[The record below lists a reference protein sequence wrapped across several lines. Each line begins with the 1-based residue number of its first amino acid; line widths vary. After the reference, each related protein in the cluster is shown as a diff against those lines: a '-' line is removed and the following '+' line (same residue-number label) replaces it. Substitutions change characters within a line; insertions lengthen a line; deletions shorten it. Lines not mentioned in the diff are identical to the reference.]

1 MIKIIKFPVALIL
14 LAVLFLGQPFI
25 ISACDDFYLE
35 WRKLEMGPVIEAAE
49 GVLGVSEAVARLKT
63 MLKIEQVIKKDQI
76 PKLVFAFIGWGE
88 GEAAADDK
96 QIESVVDSFKLFFP
110 KDKIIFGKDDL
121 VKAPDYKNMAK
132 VLSTKEDNEYAVSFI
147 VRENK
152 SQWQY
157 YLTKDLS
164 SMFKLRI
171 VLKEW
176 VKAEC
181 KLVDKNGKLV
191 YFDAFEVKPALLSDF
206 NYETNGFVEMNSER
220 YGTDLI
226 MNVIAENLPEPVEQ
240 R

>member
-1 MIKIIKFPVALIL
+1 LIKLKKVS
-14 LAVLFLGQPFI
+14 VRLFLFAAIFLWQPLST
-25 ISACDDFYLE
+25 SACDDFYLE
-35 WRKLEMGPVIEAAE
+35 WRKLEMGPVIEASD
-49 GVLGVSEAVARLKT
+49 GLLGVSEAIARLKT
-63 MLKIEQVIKKDQI
+63 MLKIERIIKKDQI
-76 PKLVFAFIGWGE
+76 PRLVLAFVGWGA
-88 GEAAADDK
+88 GEKPASQN
-96 QIESVVDSFKLFFP
+96 QIKSVIDAFGLFFP
-110 KDKIIFGKDDL
+110 EDKVVCAKDSL
-121 VKAPDYKNMAK
+121 VEVPDYKKMAA
-132 VLSTKEDNEYAVSFI
+132 VLSSDKKNEYALSFI

-157 YLTKDLS
+157 FLTKDFS

-181 KLVDKNGKLV
+181 KLVDKSGKLV
-191 YFDAFEVKPALLSDF
+191 YFDTFEVKPALLSDF

-226 MNVIAENLPEPVEQ
+226 MNIIAENLPEPAKG